1 MSGRWPLLGGLG
13 LVTGSRCLPGC
24 QGEDA
29 PPHARLGRGPR
40 ARARAEGRHALRTA
54 REAGARPGLS
64 WEAAGT
70 CPDFRFATWEPTLQE
85 VSRGL
90 APSWAEGGVS
100 AEGSREALAQGAAGC
115 EGTRSPAAS
124 GLPTAASAPGLGEKH
139 AECAVGRLGAAPEM
153 VSEVGR
159 WLVTELKQ
167 SEPGP
172 GSPSV
177 PSGPG
182 DWLASP
188 PDQASVSPVEPA
200 ASGHGNGDGDGLE
213 WTAGLWFATHTGHC
227 DLCPRDP
234 WDPWDPS
241 TFPSS

>member
-1 MSGRWPLLGGLG
+1 MPPPGACRLPAPWRLRNERAMAAAGRVGTRDRQPM
-13 LVTGSRCLPGC
+13 P
-24 QGEDA
+24 
-29 PPHARLGRGPR
+29 ARLSGGRRPSPRTAEGQGQGRGP
-40 ARARAEGRHALRTA
+40 ARPPHS

-100 AEGSREALAQGAAGC
+100 AEGSREALAQGAAGR
-115 EGTRSPAAS
+115 EGPCSPTAS
-124 GLPTAASAPGLGEKH
+124 GLPAAASAPGLGEKH

-153 VSEVGR
+153 VGEVGR
-159 WLVTELKQ
+159 WLVTELKH

-227 DLCPRDP
+227 DPCPQDP
-234 WDPWDPS
+234 
-241 TFPSS
+241 